1 MNEIILAAKPLFL
14 TCSIVSIVVF
24 LAIMVDLA
32 AGLYKAYQRGDARRS
47 EALKRTGFKFL
58 IYEGCIFIASLMDVL
73 IHLGKVFLLLGWET
87 AWGVPFATL
96 ALGIFWCVVEFLS
109 VREKA
114 DEKIHSDISKAERLA
129 AQILKIVEAI
139 KKGETPDIDK
149 VKEILEHEGNDNP
162 EPLSM
167 EDM

>member
-1 MNEIILAAKPLFL
+1 MTAVRPLFL
-14 TCSIVSIVVF
+14 TCSIVALAVF

-58 IYEGCIFIASLMDVL
+58 IYEGGILIASLVDVL
-73 IHLGKVFLLLGWET
+73 IHMGKLFLILGWEM
-87 AWGVPFATL
+87 AWGVPFVTL
-96 ALGIFWCVVEFLS
+96 ALGIFWCIVEFLS

-114 DEKIHSDISKAERLA
+114 DEKIHSDISKAEKLA

-139 KKGETPDIDK
+139 KKGDTPDLEK
-149 VKEILEHEGNDNP
+149 VKEILETDAKDI
-162 EPLSM
+162 EPLNIK
-167 EDM
+167 DM

>member
-1 MNEIILAAKPLFL
+1 MNEIMTAAKPLFL
-14 TCSIVSIVVF
+14 TCSIVALAVF

-47 EALKRTGFKFL
+47 EALKRTGFKFV
-58 IYEGCIFIASLMDVL
+58 IYEGGILIASLVDVL
-73 IHLGKVFLLLGWET
+73 IHMGKLFLILGWQM
-87 AWGVPFATL
+87 AWGVPFVTL

-129 AQILKIVEAI
+129 AQILKIVEAL
-139 KKGETPDIDK
+139 KKGDNPDLEK
-149 VKEILEHEGNDNP
+149 VKEILEKYAKDI
-162 EPLSM
+162 EPLDIK
-167 EDM
+167 DM